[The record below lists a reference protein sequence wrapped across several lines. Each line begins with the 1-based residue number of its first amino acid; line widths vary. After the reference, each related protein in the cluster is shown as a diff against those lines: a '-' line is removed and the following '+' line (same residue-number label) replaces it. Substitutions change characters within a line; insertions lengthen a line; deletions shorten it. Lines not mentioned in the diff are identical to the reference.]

1 MPNDATVDTH
11 LPRGETRTRWDLLW
25 DKGIACFDGNRVQRA
40 GTIGGADSWPV
51 KPNSALSS
59 KLTRQVPPM
68 WHSASSRSNDSAVRP
83 STKSA
88 RIALAHNNGGPTA
101 VSAGTI
107 LEGPGANGS

>member
-1 MPNDATVDTH
+1 MPNDATIATH
-11 LPRGETRTRWDLLW
+11 LPCEETRTQWEMLC
-25 DKGIACFDGNRVQRA
+25 DKGFTCSDVDRVSGAETIAF
-40 GTIGGADSWPV
+40 ADSWPV
-51 KPNSALSS
+51 KTNSALSS

-101 VSAGTI
+101 LSAGMI